1 MPAWV
6 NEIQYSDKTDKDNIR
21 VRSDYLK
28 KYNVVELSPKCI
40 LDKDISQAKNDLS
53 AITRL
58 CEM

>member
-28 KYNVVELSPKCI
+28 KI
-40 LDKDISQAKNDLS
+40 
-53 AITRL
+53 
-58 CEM
+58 

>member
-28 KYNVVELSPKCI
+28 NI
-40 LDKDISQAKNDLS
+40 
-53 AITRL
+53 
-58 CEM
+58 M